1 MSHFKVTDYGEL
13 LLLSA
18 AHMIFRK
25 KQQSKL
31 QIDFSLKAFLTFQ
44 HFVILIKL
52 IIRNRVWNIQQQWD
66 FFGSFHTVWIWLFK
80 KDNNWDTF

>member
-44 HFVILIKL
+44 HFI
-52 IIRNRVWNIQQQWD
+52 
-66 FFGSFHTVWIWLFK
+66 IWLFWPVFK
-80 KDNNWDTF
+80 KKFEINSTDTA

>member
-18 AHMIFRK
+18 AHMFFRK

-52 IIRNRVWNIQQQWD
+52 IILAGFWNKQQWD
-66 FFGSFHTVWIWLFK
+66 FFGSFHTVW
-80 KDNNWDTF
+80 N